1 MGVKKIDT
9 IQSAQIATLEADIVE
24 LKNKLNLLVADIQN
38 ITSNANQII
47 TDLNDLNGIIMDG
60 YTAPS
65 SPTSDGIL
73 ERMDN
78 YKDAF
83 TDHINYPWWV
93 SGVIYMSVTT
103 VTHDAKVVGGGGGG
117 AFAPGAGGGAGGSSG
132 GTSGSGWSYGSPVL
146 GGTGQGSNSSH
157 TQGSSDA
164 SVDGNYKDKERMLGI
179 TTASA
184 KRAKKLAR
192 QTLNRLRK

>member
-38 ITSNANQII
+38 ITSYANQVIA
-47 TDLNDLNGIIMDG
+47 DLNDMNDVIMAG

-65 SPTSDGIL
+65 SPSSDGIL
-73 ERMDN
+73 QKIEDWFEA
-78 YKDAF
+78 YE
-83 TDHINYPWWV
+83 DHTEYREGHWLFSYLTNILAMCGDPLAHHHGTNTYPLCNTRYASPPW
-93 SGVIYMSVTT
+93 
-103 VTHDAKVVGGGGGG
+103 GGGGT
-117 AFAPGAGGGAGGSSG
+117 G
-132 GTSGSGWSYGSPVL
+132 GTSNP
-146 GGTGQGSNSSH
+146 GGTGQGGNTVH

-164 SVDGNYKDKERMLGI
+164 SVDGSYKGKEQMLNI
-179 TTASA
+179 TTKSA